1 MALSIDHLFF
11 DIQHKRAC
19 WLKHAQELLGARQ
32 KPFDIAIRMNAS
44 VSTLPAICIWGRSDH
59 QINAAGWLR
68 LSYVQ
73 TISLF
78 DQRFNRHGIPQT
90 NFLNSLPRSSHR
102 ALNRQGER
110 LRDRKSVV

>member
-59 QINAAGWLR
+59 QINAAGWLDCNTSR
-68 LSYVQ
+68 QSPSLISVSTGMVYPRQ
-73 TISLF
+73 T
-78 DQRFNRHGIPQT
+78 
-90 NFLNSLPRSSHR
+90 FLTVYRAAATARSTGR
-102 ALNRQGER
+102 ASAQGE
-110 LRDRKSVV
+110 LEF